1 MQLENDTTIRLI
13 DGSGRVLGWL
23 MLPASARIVDL
34 DQLRALG
41 ATRVE
46 LVSTRRPAAEA
57 APNRIDSNLGEIGRG
72 LGRMVVRAGKALDS
86 VTMNVGASLT
96 RH

>member
-34 DQLRALG
+34 DHLRALG
-41 ATRVE
+41 AARIE
-46 LVSTRRPAAEA
+46 LVTTGRPAEVAL
-57 APNRIDSNLGEIGRG
+57 NRIDSGFSEIGRG
-72 LGRMVVRAGKALDS
+72 LGRMAVRAGKALDS
-86 VTMNVGASLT
+86 VTMNVGASLA